1 MDLQREHVIES
12 LLQLLGVCLLQPV
25 CLFLALHALVQ
36 IVLIDKLNNVGGEE
50 AIHELLLDLRRR
62 LLGAS

>member
-12 LLQLLGVCLLQPV
+12 LLQLLGVCLLQSV

-62 LLGAS
+62 LLRAS

>member
-1 MDLQREHVIES
+1 M
-12 LLQLLGVCLLQPV
+12 QLLSVSLLQPV